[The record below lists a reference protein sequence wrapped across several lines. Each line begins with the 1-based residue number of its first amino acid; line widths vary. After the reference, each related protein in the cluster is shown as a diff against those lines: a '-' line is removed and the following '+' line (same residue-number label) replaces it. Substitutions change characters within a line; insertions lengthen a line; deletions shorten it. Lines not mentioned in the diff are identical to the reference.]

1 MLVAVGDNAAIYTS
15 TNGTN
20 WQRQATSFTDWL
32 RSVAYG
38 GGVFVAVGENGRI
51 AYSSNGTTW
60 RPLTSGTTAHLNRVA
75 YIGDRFWVVGNSG
88 ATLVSTSGGS
98 WASVNSGAT
107 GDLFAVTGNQETR
120 LLAGDSELRLGQI
133 IAWPLFIWSNE
144 LDTGKVFLAPKW
156 TYYSSLWDSSAFI
169 IGGRTGMLVEGFRTN
184 TVSGSYSWI
193 TSGDYIG
200 NWLWDIIYAPGLFV
214 TVGDRATIMTS
225 EDGANWAREWVPTS
239 VTNAIFLG
247 VSGNGD
253 GLVAVGSQGSIVYS
267 PNQLTDVLV
276 TNMVNSNV
284 VVITNW
290 VSTLG
295 VIWQAIAPRPNPNDL
310 QGICFLDNQW
320 VATGGNGTVLTS
332 PNGTNWTLRSTPT
345 IAFLSSVASFPG
357 GLVAVG
363 DLGVILTS
371 PDGVTWTA
379 RSSRTTNWLYR
390 VRYLGGQ
397 LIAVGQNG
405 AILTSVNGAEWTP
418 RASGVTYWLNDIAW
432 LNGTYYIVGTQ
443 GTMLT
448 STNAIQ
454 WSNGESITQKSLYG
468 LAANRHQ
475 LVTVGIEGI
484 ILRAQNAPIQIRE
497 YSRESGTNWFVF
509 SSRPGRRFALDRS
522 TDLIYWA
529 DGSQLELL
537 DNTGLLIYQESSS
550 NAPPHE
556 FYRPT
561 PKP

>member
-1 MLVAVGDNAAIYTS
+1 
-15 TNGTN
+15 
-20 WQRQATSFTDWL
+20 
-32 RSVAYG
+32 
-38 GGVFVAVGENGRI
+38 
-51 AYSSNGTTW
+51 
-60 RPLTSGTTAHLNRVA
+60 
-75 YIGDRFWVVGNSG
+75 
-88 ATLVSTSGGS
+88 
-98 WASVNSGAT
+98 
-107 GDLFAVTGNQETR
+107 
-120 LLAGDSELRLGQI
+120 
-133 IAWPLFIWSNE
+133 
-144 LDTGKVFLAPKW
+144 
-156 TYYSSLWDSSAFI
+156 
-169 IGGRTGMLVEGFRTN
+169 
-184 TVSGSYSWI
+184 
-193 TSGDYIG
+193 
-200 NWLWDIIYAPGLFV
+200 
-214 TVGDRATIMTS
+214 
-225 EDGANWAREWVPTS
+225 
-239 VTNAIFLG
+239 
-247 VSGNGD
+247 
-253 GLVAVGSQGSIVYS
+253 LVAVGSQGSIVYS